1 MDAGV
6 AIWIVILAAA
16 AISTFIFNILVF
28 IAVYKCSRLQT
39 RGTMFLLSLAASDF
53 LVSCFNI
60 PFTAASTSLPYFRQT
75 GSILCDISGF
85 FEMTFLIASVF
96 SVTAMNVH
104 RYIHLVHWSS
114 YYDIVTKRRISFAVF
129 AIWLAAL
136 ILSAPPLFNFS
147 KISFKSGKAHCFV
160 DWRVT
165 PLYTFALMF
174 ICFFLPV
181 CIMGICYFKIYK
193 FWKKSKADLSSFSNK
208 RKQLGSKKSS
218 PRHYLQNTSDTN
230 TSEQKP
236 AYHQVTN
243 DKLNDSG
250 IRGDVVELH
259 QIKKNTEGISD
270 CDVKAGAFVL
280 NGNSQVTRFAN
291 GRSGTSFKSQNSCS
305 HKTRPTKYITQKR
318 GLSKRKLGK
327 FLKRKQKLKPKHKS
341 WENRKKND
349 KTTMLNSIRKRT
361 KSCPQLHYSQMANSY
376 SDASDIDSITDW
388 KATDLNKK
396 SNYADQEQA
405 SCLRKPAV
413 TFKISGYDDCCQ
425 SKDILS
431 GVNITVDDE
440 PVVTFKISPSNDCSQ
455 PKDILSAVNNSV
467 VGQQNEVTSSSDI
480 RQQSKE
486 RHVVIQANRQREEE
500 KKLTMMC
507 IMIVAV
513 FFVSWF
519 PFVVTMFIESL
530 TSVNIP
536 KTIDKVTLLI
546 GYLNSLSNPLI
557 YCYYNKTFRRQLKE
571 QLLCKFKRR
580 PTSSS

>member
-1 MDAGV
+1 MDASV

-16 AISTFIFNILVF
+16 ATFTFISNIFVF

-114 YYDIVTKRRISFAVF
+114 YYDIVTKKRISFAVF

-181 CIMGICYFKIYK
+181 CIMGICYFKIYR

-208 RKQLGSKKSS
+208 RKQLGSKKSPS
-218 PRHYLQNTSDTN
+218 RHYLSNTPDTN
-230 TSEQKP
+230 TSEKKL
-236 AYHQVTN
+236 AYQQVTN
-243 DKLNDSG
+243 DIGNDSG
-250 IRGDVVELH
+250 IRGDVVELQ

-270 CDVKAGAFVL
+270 CHVKAGAFVV
-280 NGNSQVTRFAN
+280 NGKSQVTGFTN
-291 GRSGTSFKSQNSCS
+291 GIPGTSFETQHRCSQ
-305 HKTRPTKYITQKR
+305 KTHPTKCITQKR
-318 GLSKRKLGK
+318 GLSKRKLRK
-327 FLKRKQKLKPKHKS
+327 FLKRKQKLKPKQKS
-341 WENRKKND
+341 WENSKRND
-349 KTTMLNSIRKRT
+349 KTTILNSLRKRT
-361 KSCPQLHYSQMANSY
+361 KSCPQLHYSQMANSH

-388 KATDLNKK
+388 KATDLIKK
-396 SNYADQEQA
+396 NNYTDQEQA
-405 SCLRKPAV
+405 SCLREPVV
-413 TFKISGYDDCCQ
+413 TFKISACDDCSQ
-425 SKDILS
+425 PKDILS
-431 GVNITVDDE
+431 GVNITVEDE
-440 PVVTFKISPSNDCSQ
+440 PVVTFEISAPDDCSQ
-455 PKDILSAVNNSV
+455 PKDILSAVNNTV
-467 VGQQNEVTSSSDI
+467 VGQQNEVSSSFDSH
-480 RQQSKE
+480 QQSE
-486 RHVVIQANRQREEE
+486 ELHVVIQANRQREEE

-513 FFVSWF
+513 FFISWF
-519 PFVVTMFIESL
+519 PFVVTMFVESL
-530 TSVNIP
+530 SSVHIP

-571 QLLCKFKRR
+571 QLFCKFKRR
-580 PTSSS
+580 FTSSS